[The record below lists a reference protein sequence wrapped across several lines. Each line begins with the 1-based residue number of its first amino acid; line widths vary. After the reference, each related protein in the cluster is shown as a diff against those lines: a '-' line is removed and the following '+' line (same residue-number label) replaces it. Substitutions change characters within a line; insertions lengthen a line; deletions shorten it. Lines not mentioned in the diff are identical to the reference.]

1 MKTFEVDNIY
11 TDIVV
16 GDDKSTALAT
26 LAQLFADKN
35 GLDQAA
41 LTTGFNAREAESTTG
56 FGNGVAIPHAKV
68 AGLTQP
74 IVGIVTFDTEVD
86 WQALDETPVAIAIVL
101 IMPLDDPNKT
111 HLRVLSKF
119 ARKLMDDAFIHNLK
133 QNQHDAMALY
143 TLVNDAIEFD

>member
-41 LTTGFNAREAESTTG
+41 LTAGFNAREAESTTG
-56 FGNGVAIPHAKV
+56 FGNGLAIPHAKV

-74 IVGIVTFDTEVD
+74 IVGIVTFNTEVN

>member
-1 MKTFEVDNIY
+1 MKEFDVENIF

-16 GDDKSTALAT
+16 GDDKPTALAI

-35 GLDQAA
+35 RLDRVA
-41 LTTGFNAREAESTTG
+41 LTAGFNAREAESTTG

-74 IVGIVTFDTEVD
+74 VVGIVTFETGVD
-86 WQALDETPVAIAIVL
+86 WEALDDAPVEIAIVL

-111 HLRVLSKF
+111 HLKVLSKF

-133 QNQHDAMALY
+133 QNRHDAMALY
-143 TLVNDAIEFD
+143 TLVNDEIEFN